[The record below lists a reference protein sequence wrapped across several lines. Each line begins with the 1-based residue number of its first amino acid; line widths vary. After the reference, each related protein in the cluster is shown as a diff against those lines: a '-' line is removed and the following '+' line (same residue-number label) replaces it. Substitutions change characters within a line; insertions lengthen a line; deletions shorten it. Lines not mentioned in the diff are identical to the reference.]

1 MSNLLNAF
9 LVLVMVVSVWPSL
22 VYVVGQFMNPP
33 RMSSSLQAVRLG
45 IVGTSK
51 LMDDNAMYR
60 HTL

>member
-51 LMDDNAMYR
+51 LKDDNAMYR